1 MHLDDIHDLDDLDD
15 MAHERRD
22 PHCLLPDE
30 MAALLRPTPWRR
42 LAVLGDSIAAGIGDP
57 VRGYRDLSWAERLA
71 AAIAAAHGLSG
82 PGARHLDLGV
92 PGLRT
97 RQIREVQ
104 LDRALAHAPDLA
116 VVAAGAN
123 DALRRSFDPALVAD
137 ELDGIVGPLAAGGC
151 LVVTFGLLDL
161 SGTGFVPEGMRAD
174 LRRRLIGLNE
184 VSRAVARRHDG
195 LFVDFFDHPA
205 RGDGIFSADLI
216 HPNRRGHAHIAAAL
230 AYALAGRAARRH
242 ERTGAAPVAAVA

>member
-1 MHLDDIHDLDDLDD
+1 MHLDDLHHLRDLGD
-15 MAHERRD
+15 MSHERQD
-22 PHCLLPDE
+22 PHCLLPEE

-42 LAVLGDSIAAGIGDP
+42 LAVLGDSIAAGVGDP
-57 VRGYRDLSWAERLA
+57 VRGYRDLSWADRLSG
-71 AAIAAAHGLSG
+71 AIATAHGLSG

-92 PGLRT
+92 PGRRA
-97 RQIREVQ
+97 RQVREDQ

-123 DALRRSFDPALVAD
+123 DALRRSFDPALVAG

-151 LVVTFGLLDL
+151 LVVTFGVLDL
-161 SGTGFVPEGMRAD
+161 SGTGLVPESMRAD

-205 RGDGIFSADLI
+205 RDDGIFSADLI
-216 HPNRRGHAHIAAAL
+216 HPNRRGHAHISAAL
-230 AYALAGRAARRH
+230 GYALAGRAARGQ
-242 ERTGAAPVAAVA
+242 ERTGVAAVAALT